1 METVLRSASREVVIG
16 PQQPFCI
23 IGERINPTGRKIF
36 QEQLRRGDLSRIEI
50 DVAQQVAGGAMVLD
64 VNMGAPLAD
73 EAELMVA
80 AVKLIQ
86 GLTDLPLCID
96 SSIIEVL
103 DAGLAAYQGKALVN
117 SVTAEDERLEAILP
131 LVKKYG
137 AAVIALPNDEEEIP
151 EDPRKRLDLARK
163 IIHVATGRF
172 GIPAEDIVI
181 DPLAMPVGADTSLVV
196 KTMETISLLREEF
209 GVNTTLG
216 ASNVS
221 FGMPDR
227 HAIGAAFLPM
237 AITSGLTS
245 AILDA
250 RAPQIVR
257 AVQAA
262 DLLLDRDP
270 WGASWIAAHR
280 AQQAAQAQHRPRR
293 DHGAARDGRCGRQHA
308 ALNSPQRK
316 PARRAP
322 PRRCQYDGAS
332 ADGVF
337 TDGPVR
343 VDLRF
348 EPSGRQVRVPAG
360 VSVFDAASWNGIAI
374 DSTCGGH
381 GTCKKCKV
389 RMLDGAAAPSALD
402 IRAFSPDEL
411 RDGWRLACRVL
422 ADGDARI
429 DVPPLATRPK
439 AATVGVG
446 RQVILRPAVQKRYLE
461 LDEPSL
467 ADQRSD
473 IERILDGV
481 DDLELRPDLHAVRV
495 AGRALRA
502 ADFKVT
508 AVIVDEVLIDV
519 QPGDTSGRLF
529 GIAFDLGTTTVVATL
544 LDLSTGTPVAVA
556 SALNQQQP
564 FGADVITRISAT
576 MMDPD
581 TLARLTALAQQTL
594 AELAA
599 EVCAA
604 GGIDPAEVYEV
615 ALAGNATMTH
625 IVLGID
631 PEPLGV
637 APFILATRLL
647 PEVLAAELGLP
658 AHPRARAVIFPP
670 FGAYVGGD
678 ITAGLLASGMDRDA
692 RTRLF
697 IDIGTNCEI
706 VLGNR
711 DWLLAT
717 AAPAGPAFEGAAIR
731 CGMRAADGAIEV
743 VTMTPDGLELKVI
756 GDTEPAGL
764 CGSGLVDA
772 VTGLVRLGLLD
783 SSGRLVSEERAAEL
797 APGLADRLTQL
808 GAERVFVLHWL
819 GEPGNVSRSVYLSQR
834 DVREL
839 QFAKAAIAT
848 GWRILLE
855 EAGLEPGDIQQVLLA
870 GSFGSYLSPANAIR
884 IGLVPDIPVL
894 RVVSAGNVA
903 GEGAKMALLSVRE
916 RAGGLALLEEVRY
929 VELSDR
935 ADFNDRFVDQL
946 AFPD

>member
-1 METVLRSASREVVIG
+1 M
-16 PQQPFCI
+16 
-23 IGERINPTGRKIF
+23 
-36 QEQLRRGDLSRIEI
+36 
-50 DVAQQVAGGAMVLD
+50 
-64 VNMGAPLAD
+64 
-73 EAELMVA
+73 
-80 AVKLIQ
+80 
-86 GLTDLPLCID
+86 
-96 SSIIEVL
+96 
-103 DAGLAAYQGKALVN
+103 
-117 SVTAEDERLEAILP
+117 
-131 LVKKYG
+131 
-137 AAVIALPNDEEEIP
+137 
-151 EDPRKRLDLARK
+151 
-163 IIHVATGRF
+163 
-172 GIPAEDIVI
+172 
-181 DPLAMPVGADTSLVV
+181 
-196 KTMETISLLREEF
+196 
-209 GVNTTLG
+209 
-216 ASNVS
+216 
-221 FGMPDR
+221 
-227 HAIGAAFLPM
+227 
-237 AITSGLTS
+237 
-245 AILDA
+245 
-250 RAPQIVR
+250 
-257 AVQAA
+257 
-262 DLLLDRDP
+262 
-270 WGASWIAAHR
+270 
-280 AQQAAQAQHRPRR
+280 
-293 DHGAARDGRCGRQHA
+293 
-308 ALNSPQRK
+308 
-316 PARRAP
+316 
-322 PRRCQYDGAS
+322 
-332 ADGVF
+332 
-337 TDGPVR
+337 
-343 VDLRF
+343 
-348 EPSGRQVRVPAG
+348 
-360 VSVFDAASWNGIAI
+360 
-374 DSTCGGH
+374 
-381 GTCKKCKV
+381 
-389 RMLDGAAAPSALD
+389 
-402 IRAFSPDEL
+402 
-411 RDGWRLACRVL
+411 
-422 ADGDARI
+422 
-429 DVPPLATRPK
+429 
-439 AATVGVG
+439 
-446 RQVILRPAVQKRYLE
+446 
-461 LDEPSL
+461 
-467 ADQRSD
+467 
-473 IERILDGV
+473 
-481 DDLELRPDLHAVRV
+481 

-647 PEVLAAELGLP
+647 PEVLAAELGVP
-658 AHPRARAVIFPP
+658 AHPRARAVVFPP

-756 GDTEPAGL
+756 GDTEPRP
-764 CGSGLVDA
+764 
-772 VTGLVRLGLLD
+772 VRLGPG
-783 SSGRLVSEERAAEL
+783 GRGHRAGPARAAGL
-797 APGLADRLTQL
+797 LRAAGQRGAGRRAGPGLADRLTQL

-870 GSFGSYLSPANAIR
+870 GLVRQLPVPRQRDPAR
-884 IGLVPDIPVL
+884 P
-894 RVVSAGNVA
+894 
-903 GEGAKMALLSVRE
+903 GARDPGAP
-916 RAGGLALLEEVRY
+916 GGQRGQ
-929 VELSDR
+929 R
-935 ADFNDRFVDQL
+935 GR
-946 AFPD
+946 